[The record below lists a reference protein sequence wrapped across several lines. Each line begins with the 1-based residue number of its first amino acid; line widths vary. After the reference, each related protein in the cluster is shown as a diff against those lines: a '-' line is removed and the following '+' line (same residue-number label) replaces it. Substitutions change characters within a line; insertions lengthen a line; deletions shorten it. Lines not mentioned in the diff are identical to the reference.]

1 MRMAFI
7 ITVRSKA
14 DPEELRDFW
23 FIKKKEAHNFIHL
36 AQEKGFEITAIDEM
50 MILTH
55 REALYDL
62 DCYESLT
69 VYHQK
74 KLASR
79 H

>member
-14 DPEELRDFW
+14 NAEELRDFW
-23 FIKKKEAHNFIHL
+23 FIKKKEAHSFIHL

-62 DCYESLT
+62 DCYEALE